1 MRAAL
6 WQTGEKKLSATEAP
20 ALQARK
26 VFAGWELRYQ
36 LAVVVGDLLTIV
48 CAVVAVGVFKTT
60 EAAGSGRLA
69 LMLGLATG
77 ATALLALPLSR
88 AWDPRVLGQGPEEF
102 RRVGRA
108 ALTGMVALALV
119 ALATDIQGLRGWV
132 FAALPAF
139 AGIAIPVRYLLRR
152 VLHRRRR
159 IGSCLLPVLA
169 AGSPEAVR
177 DLIERTRKDSHLG
190 WRVEAVCTPHGAGY
204 GRRVP
209 GEIAGVPVVGDLDDL
224 VDRVRLGGYRMVA
237 VAGSTDWTPAR
248 LQRLAWELEGS
259 TAELVVAPSLVE
271 IAGPRLHVAP
281 VFGLTMLWVSAPTF
295 SGAGWLVKAVVDRL
309 SALLLAVL
317 LSPAFLVIALAIK
330 TTSRGPVLYRQS
342 RVGRDGRMF
351 TMLKFRSMV
360 PDAHHRKA
368 ELAGANQAAGPL
380 FKMRRDPR
388 VTRVGAVLRRYSMDE
403 LPQIFNVLAG
413 SMSLVGPRPPL
424 PEEVAR
430 YGPDARRRLLVKPG
444 LTGLWQVSG
453 RSDLSWEESVRLDLR
468 YVESWSLFMDLVILW
483 KTASAVVGGR
493 GAY

>member
-1 MRAAL
+1 M
-6 WQTGEKKLSATEAP
+6 
-20 ALQARK
+20 
-26 VFAGWELRYQ
+26 
-36 LAVVVGDLLTIV
+36 VGDLLTIV

-60 EAAGSGRLA
+60 EAAGTSRLA

-159 IGSCLLPVLA
+159 LGSCLLPVLA

-380 FKMRRDPR
+380 FKMRSDPR

>member
-1 MRAAL
+1 M
-6 WQTGEKKLSATEAP
+6 
-20 ALQARK
+20 
-26 VFAGWELRYQ
+26 RYQ
-36 LAVVVGDLLTIV
+36 LAVVVGDLLAI
-48 CAVVAVGVFKTT
+48 AIAVGGVILIVS
-60 EAAGSGRLA
+60 SGPMRLD
-69 LMLGLATG
+69 LVVGLSTV
-77 ATALLALPLSR
+77 TASTAVLALPLAK

-102 RRVGRA
+102 RRIGRA
-108 ALTGMVALALV
+108 ALTAMVVLALA
-119 ALATDIQGLRGWV
+119 ALAVKVEGLRAWV
-132 FAALPAF
+132 FVALPAF
-139 AGIAIPVRYLLRR
+139 AGVAIPIRYGLRR
-152 VLHRRRR
+152 VLHRQRRQ
-159 IGSCLLPVLA
+159 GSCLLPVLA

-177 DLIERTRKDSHLG
+177 DLIERTRRDSHLG

-204 GRRVP
+204 GVRVP
-209 GEIAGVPVVGDLDDL
+209 GEVAGVPVVGDLSDI

-248 LQRLAWELEGS
+248 LQQLAWQLESS

-295 SGAGWLVKAVVDRL
+295 SGVGWLVKAVVDRL
-309 SALLLAVL
+309 SALMLAVL
-317 LSPAFLVIALAIK
+317 LAPAFLAIATAIK
-330 TTSRGPVLYRQS
+330 LTSRGPVLYRQS
-342 RVGRDGRMF
+342 RVGRDGREF

-360 PDAHHRKA
+360 PDAHRLKA
-368 ELAGANQAAGPL
+368 DLASDNQAAGPL

-388 VTRVGAVLRRYSMDE
+388 VTRVGAVLRRYSLDE
-403 LPQIFNVLAG
+403 LPQLFNVLAG

-468 YVESWSLFMDLVILW
+468 YVESWSLFMDLEILW
-483 KTASAVVGGR
+483 KTASAVVSGR